1 MIYDWKEQV
10 YTACVGLSKV
20 NGKIEEYWND
30 MTYRKVKWYY
40 NYIPSRYLTFNQ
52 KGVIIRL
59 W

>member
-30 MTYRKVKWYY
+30 MTFRKVKWHYH
-40 NYIPSRYLTFNQ
+40 YIPFKWLTYDRNGI
-52 KGVIIRL
+52 KIK
-59 W
+59 